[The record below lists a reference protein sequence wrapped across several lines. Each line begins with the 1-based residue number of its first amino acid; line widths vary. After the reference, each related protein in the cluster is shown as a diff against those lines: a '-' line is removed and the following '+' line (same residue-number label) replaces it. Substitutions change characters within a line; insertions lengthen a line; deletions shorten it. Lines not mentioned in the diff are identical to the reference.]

1 VTKEARVKRL
11 RIIMVALVVILA
23 ALAFAAAARPQALIV
38 DTAGQTLGDGSH
50 TVAPIDVAQ
59 ENGDTTAAVSAG
71 HGTGSAAQAAAR
83 NGDDS
88 VTATVGCIDAAAS
101 SGDLAGSASLRNC
114 DGASAVG
121 SGGGAGLDNGAV
133 GGGLD
138 LSCLTAALDGPT
150 SLGAQLGACEGAAGD
165 GGDDTDEP
173 DDGGGVAGDEAGG
186 VLGEQAGGQFDES
199 GSGDGQG
206 GEEPCGTFDQMA
218 GLAGPGSLPLWLFG
232 LVALGGFGLGTFR
245 ARRRSSGMNEA
256 G

>member
-11 RIIMVALVVILA
+11 RIIMVALVVVLA

-50 TVAPIDVAQ
+50 VVAPIDVAQ
-59 ENGDTTAAVSAG
+59 ENGDTKAAVSAG
-71 HGTGSAAQAAAR
+71 HGAGSAAQAAAR

-101 SGDLAGSASLRNC
+101 SGDLAGSASLGNC
-114 DGASAVG
+114 DGGSAVG
-121 SGGGAGLDNGAV
+121 GGGGAGLDNGAT

-138 LSCLTAALDGPT
+138 LGCLTAALDGPT
-150 SLGAQLGACEGAAGD
+150 SFGAQLGACEGTAGD
-165 GGDDTDEP
+165 GGDGTDEP
-173 DDGGGVAGDEAGG
+173 NDGGGVAGDEAGG
-186 VLGEQAGGQFDES
+186 VLGEQAEGQLDES
-199 GSGDGQG
+199 GSDEGQG
-206 GEEPCGTFDQMA
+206 DEEPCGTFDQMA